1 MSGLTRSFGGMG
13 GGGGAGGGM
22 AATLKVCRTVCL
34 EPFYPGMRTDWY

>member
-1 MSGLTRSFGGMG
+1 MG
-13 GGGGAGGGM
+13 GGGGGGGGGGV